1 MEEMSEYKS
10 YKIITLPDDTAANC
24 LWINDTVFHLPADQ
38 RYGES
43 IRVGSEL
50 ISNILFNEIRFE

>member
-43 IRVGSEL
+43 IRVGSKLFLNRL
-50 ISNILFNEIRFE
+50 IKKIRFE